1 MNDIRVFL
9 RKYPFLPWAA
19 GVAILGL
26 LLLLS
31 ASGGASGGEVVGQ
44 SYREE
49 YAHRIAQ
56 MADTLPGVDDVSV
69 LITLEEEGE
78 GVRVPRVRGIALTYR
93 GDGGA
98 QTRLDILN
106 LICAA
111 LDVAADR
118 VWVGIKGIHE

>member
-1 MNDIRVFL
+1 
-9 RKYPFLPWAA
+9 
-19 GVAILGL
+19 
-26 LLLLS
+26 
-31 ASGGASGGEVVGQ
+31 
-44 SYREE
+44 
-49 YAHRIAQ
+49 